1 MKLTQAYLDEL
12 TYEINGA
19 AIEVHR
25 TLGPGLLEKVYKS
38 CLAREFEL
46 RSINYHQEL
55 LIPIDY
61 KGSQV
66 NADLRCDFI
75 VEDLICIELKAVKE
89 HLPIFDAQLMTYL
102 KLLELPKGI
111 LYNFF
116 VVNLFTQ
123 GTKTIVTKQFQDL
136 PRG

>member
-1 MKLTQAYLDEL
+1 MKLMQAYLDEL
-12 TYEINGA
+12 TYEINGE

-55 LIPIDY
+55 LIPVEY
-61 KGSQV
+61 KGIQV

-75 VEDLICIELKAVKE
+75 VEDLICIEL
-89 HLPIFDAQLMTYL
+89 
-102 KLLELPKGI
+102 
-111 LYNFF
+111 
-116 VVNLFTQ
+116 
-123 GTKTIVTKQFQDL
+123 
-136 PRG
+136 

>member
-25 TLGPGLLEKVYKS
+25 SIGPGLLEKVYKS

-46 RSINYHQEL
+46 RSINYQQEL
-55 LIPIDY
+55 LIPVEY
-61 KGSQV
+61 KGIHV

-75 VEDLICIELKAVKE
+75 IEDLICIELKAVKE

-102 KLLELPKGI
+102 KLLNLPKGI

-116 VVNLFTQ
+116 VVNLFSQ
-123 GTKTIVTKQFQDL
+123 GTKTIVTKQFQNL
-136 PRG
+136 PPH

>member
-12 TYEINGA
+12 TYQINGA

-55 LIPIDY
+55 LIPIEY
-61 KGSQV
+61 KGIQV

-89 HLPIFDAQLMTYL
+89 QLPIFDAQLMTYL

-116 VVNLFTQ
+116 VVNLFSQ

-136 PRG
+136 PKV

>member
-1 MKLTQAYLDEL
+1 MRLTQSYLDEL
-12 TYEINGA
+12 TYEVNGA

-25 TLGPGLLEKVYKS
+25 TLGPGLLEKVYKN

-46 RSINYHQEL
+46 RSINFHQEL
-55 LIPIDY
+55 LIPIEY
-61 KGSQV
+61 KGTQV
-66 NADLRCDFI
+66 NADLRCDFV

-102 KLLELPKGI
+102 KLLDLPKGI

-116 VVNLFTQ
+116 VVNLFSQ
-123 GTKTIVTKQFQDL
+123 GTKTIVTKQFKDL
-136 PRG
+136 PKG

>member
-1 MKLTQAYLDEL
+1 MRLTQAYLDKL
-12 TYEINGA
+12 TYAINGA

-25 TLGPGLLEKVYKS
+25 TLGPGLLEKVYRN

-46 RSINYHQEL
+46 RSLDFQQEI
-55 LIPIDY
+55 LIPIEY
-61 KGSQV
+61 KGIQV

-102 KLLELPKGI
+102 KFLELPKGI

-123 GTKTIVTKQFQDL
+123 GTKTIVTKQFQEL
-136 PRG
+136 PRE

>member
-1 MKLTQAYLDEL
+1 MKLTKAFLDEL

-25 TLGPGLLEKVYKS
+25 SLGPGLLEKVYKS

-46 RSINYHQEL
+46 RSINYQQEL
-55 LIPIDY
+55 LIPVDY
-61 KGSQV
+61 KGIQV

-75 VEDLICIELKAVKE
+75 IEDLICLELKAVKE
-89 HLPIFDAQLMTYL
+89 HQPIFEAQLMTYL
-102 KLLELPKGI
+102 KLLNLPKGI

-123 GTKTIVTKQFQDL
+123 GTKTFVTKLFQNL
-136 PRG
+136 PPH

>member
-25 TLGPGLLEKVYKS
+25 SLGPGLLEKVYKS

-55 LIPIDY
+55 LIPVEY
-61 KGSQV
+61 KGIQV

-116 VVNLFTQ
+116 VVNLISQ